1 MQAVISIRS
10 IRVLLLAV
18 VVAALAHA
26 ALAQCVTFDKP
37 DELFVRSEVV
47 FRGTVLARKP
57 TGMPGDHVIVEV
69 ARFRVDQAW
78 KGEPGRQIAVGADR
92 PFEVGKEYLVFA
104 SGKPPST
111 SILCGSAQL
120 VSEAKAKLEW
130 LSKKP

>member
-26 ALAQCVTFDKP
+26 ALAQCVIFDKP
-37 DELFVRSEVV
+37 DELFARSEVV

-57 TGMPGDHVIVEV
+57 TGIPGDHVIVEV

-78 KGEPGRQIAVGADR
+78 KGE
-92 PFEVGKEYLVFA
+92 EYLVFA

-130 LSKKP
+130 LSKKPR